1 MARLI
6 IDAMNVIGT
15 RPTGWWRDIDGAVR
29 DLVERL
35 AEFADATGHE
45 ITVVLD
51 GRVPAGVDAPGLR
64 IEAARRRGRNAADDR
79 IVELVESDAHPA
91 TLTVVTSDR
100 DLRARVQALGAQS
113 AGPSSFL
120 DQLDVV

>member
-15 RPTGWWRDIDGAVR
+15 RPTGWWRDVEGAVR
-29 DLVERL
+29 DLIARL
-35 AEFADATGHE
+35 ADYAAATGDE
-45 ITVVLD
+45 VTVVLD
-51 GRVPAGVDAPGLR
+51 GRVPAGMEAPGLR

-79 IVELVESDAHPA
+79 IVELVRDDDDAA

-100 DLRARVQALGAQS
+100 DLRMRVQALGAHAS
-113 AGPSSFL
+113 GPSQFL
-120 DQLDVV
+120 DQLDLV